1 MIGLLLVPLVIM
13 RELKELKVISMTLF
27 AGIGI
32 FLSLFIF
39 QMIKYGLKEN
49 KDVDYSI
56 YWEAKFDT
64 ALLTSFAIILVGY
77 GFQQNL
83 FPLFM
88 SLQGNTQQKNKQS
101 KRSIILALSATLIVY
116 MSVGILCLYDFGSEL
131 SGNVLDN
138 IDKEV
143 NWSSYVIR
151 SAFLIVL
158 ACHIPYIF
166 FSGKESLLIMIEETR
181 DQSMSTAL

>member
-1 MIGLLLVPLVIM
+1 
-13 RELKELKVISMTLF
+13 
-27 AGIGI
+27 
-32 FLSLFIF
+32 
-39 QMIKYGLKEN
+39 
-49 KDVDYSI
+49 
-56 YWEAKFDT
+56 
-64 ALLTSFAIILVGY
+64 
-77 GFQQNL
+77 
-83 FPLFM
+83 
-88 SLQGNTQQKNKQS
+88 
-101 KRSIILALSATLIVY
+101 
-116 MSVGILCLYDFGSEL
+116 MSVGILCLYDFGSML

-138 IDKEV
+138 IDKET